1 MSPAQGSPVP
11 ESYVFAERAGVALS
25 GDLYR
30 PAGPGPHPVLVA
42 SPGGGWLRNQ
52 RQQFAAWGGYL
63 ASQGFAVFAIDY
75 SRSDKGPSF
84 PANLEDVWAAIDFV
98 RSRGGEF
105 GLDASRLG
113 LLGASAG
120 AHLSA
125 LAALTGEARGVEVL
139 VLAYGVYDLFD
150 HWDADR
156 WRYSGPGSDLTERML
171 GATPHEDPERYFA
184 ASPRLQATSAR
195 ASRLKAMLLWGD
207 ADDVVLPRQSEGF
220 ARTLEQ
226 AGAVVRTE
234 AVAGAGHFWFSSEP
248 PTEPGGRTAAVAPR
262 IVRFLKQHLG

>member
-1 MSPAQGSPVP
+1 MSVERQTL
-11 ESYVFAERAGVALS
+11 VFADRATGALS

-42 SPGGGWLRNQ
+42 APGGGWLRNQ
-52 RQQFAAWGGYL
+52 RQQLAAWGERL
-63 ASQGFAVFAIDY
+63 AGEGVAVFAIDY
-75 SRSDKGPSF
+75 RRSDKGPSF

-98 RSRGGEF
+98 RARGAEL
-105 GLDASRLG
+105 GLDARRLG

-171 GATPHEDPERYFA
+171 GASPHEDPERYFA
-184 ASPRLQATSAR
+184 ASPRLQVTAAR
-195 ASRLKAMLLWGD
+195 ASGLKAMLVWGD
-207 ADDVVLPRQSEGF
+207 ADDVVLPRQSEAF

-234 AVAGAGHFWFSSEP
+234 VVQGAGHFWFSSEP
-248 PTEPGGRTAAVAPR
+248 PEDPASRTAALAPR